1 MDALGKFD
9 IKGKIEELVKQLQG
23 DEGLREQ
30 FKNDPVKAAE
40 RLLGVDLP
48 DDVLE
53 KIVAGVKAKLGADK
67 AAGLLDAL
75 GGLLG
80 KKD

>member
-1 MDALGKFD
+1 MDVLGKFD
-9 IKGKIEELVKQLQG
+9 VKGKIEELVKKLQS
-23 DEGLREQ
+23 DETLREQ
-30 FKNDPVKAAE
+30 FKKDPVKAAE

-48 DDVLE
+48 DDVLQ
-53 KIVAGVKAKLGADK
+53 KVVAGVKAKLGADK
-67 AAGLLDAL
+67 AAELLNTL